1 MVSSTKQTWRRRAI
15 NTARNGRS
23 QKRARAKAATPE
35 FPIHPEGYDA
45 KAPDAKKSSS

>member
-23 QKRARAKAATPE
+23 QKRARAAATTPE

-45 KAPDAKKSSS
+45 KAPDAKKKSA